1 MPTALSSFLPLV
13 APKAPGAPDPAIE
26 RAVRQAAIEFCSRTL
41 ALQRTLATIQTVA
54 DQQDY
59 TASYSGEVV
68 HRLLSVRLEGDPLE
82 LLKLEQLDPEA
93 LPVEGETPTGAL
105 LIAPT
110 TLRLHP
116 TPTLADEDIVVRAA
130 MRPSQAATTIDDG
143 LYERYAE
150 CLADGALSRL
160 LLDQKSAYYDPNGA
174 GAARA
179 RFDDSV
185 GQAKAAVFFGHARTS
200 ARARIN
206 WC

>member
-13 APKAPGAPDPAIE
+13 APRAPGAPDPAVE

-41 ALQRTLATIQTVA
+41 VLERTLAAIQTVA

-68 HRLLSVRLEGDPLE
+68 HRLLAVRLDDAE
-82 LLKLEQLDPEA
+82 LALLSQAQTDAMPVVPDGGTPEA
-93 LPVEGETPTGAL
+93 AL
-105 LIAPT
+105 LVGPT
-110 TLRLHP
+110 TLRLYPAP
-116 TPTLADEDIVVRAA
+116 TVDDMDIVARCA
-130 MRPSQAATTIDDG
+130 MRPSQAATTLDDG

-150 CLADGALSRL
+150 CIANGALARL
-160 LLDQKSAYYDPNGA
+160 LQDAKSAYYDPAGA

-179 RFDDSV
+179 AFEGAVAS
-185 GQAKAAVFFGHARTS
+185 AKSAAFFGHARTRP
-200 ARARIN
+200 RARIS